1 LELELD
7 PAIQYLVA
15 GDTVA
20 MRTRLKFTARSSGRS
35 VDVKL
40 VEFYKVQNRQISEV
54 DVYYKDPSAVAALH
68 AG

>member
-20 MRTRLKFTARSSGRS
+20 MRTRMKFTARSSGRS

-40 VEFYKVQNRQISEV
+40 VEFYPVRNGQISDL
-54 DVYYKDPSAVAALH
+54 DVYYKYPSAVAALH